1 MKIIGHECV
10 CMVNG
15 SAKLSMFKRYDQVAI
30 LEGNN
35 GELNRIK
42 RGKWERK
49 KKRNGIHLLTV
60 TTKLRAAQR
69 CKIDGIYRKWK
80 LVKNK

>member
-42 RGKWERK
+42 GGKWERK
-49 KKRNGIHLLTV
+49 KKEMAFTCWLL
-60 TTKLRAAQR
+60 QQ
-69 CKIDGIYRKWK
+69 
-80 LVKNK
+80 N

>member
-1 MKIIGHECV
+1 MKIIGHEYV
-10 CMVNG
+10 CLVNG

-49 KKRNGIHLLTV
+49 NRSGIYLLILTANP
-60 TTKLRAAQR
+60 RAVQR
-69 CKIDGIYRKWK
+69 CKIDGIYRKGK

>member
-1 MKIIGHECV
+1 
-10 CMVNG
+10 MVNG

-49 KKRNGIHLLTV
+49 KKEMAFT
-60 TTKLRAAQR
+60 
-69 CKIDGIYRKWK
+69 C
-80 LVKNK
+80 

>member
-1 MKIIGHECV
+1 MTVTGASLQNWLDKLMKIIGHECV

-49 KKRNGIHLLTV
+49 KKEMAFT
-60 TTKLRAAQR
+60 
-69 CKIDGIYRKWK
+69 C
-80 LVKNK
+80 